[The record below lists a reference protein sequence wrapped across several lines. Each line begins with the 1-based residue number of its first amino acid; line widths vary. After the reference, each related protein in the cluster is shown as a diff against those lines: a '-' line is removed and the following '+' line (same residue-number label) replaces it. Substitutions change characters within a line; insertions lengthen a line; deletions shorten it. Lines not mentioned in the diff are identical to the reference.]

1 MEVLFD
7 IPKLENELKEL
18 EAETIKPGFWEDSKT
33 NSTVLQ
39 KIKIH
44 KSKIDAYKNLST
56 SVTNLIEMSE
66 LLKTDFDES
75 LAIELVKSTNILKDN
90 KLTFKT
96 NGKDITYQG
105 TTNKELPISV
115 NIKYYLN
122 GEEISHKDLINK
134 SGNVR
139 IELLLNNN
147 SYNDKYNMNNPFVVT
162 SVLMLNSNNSNISI
176 NNGKVVNTGTRNV
189 AVGIATPGL
198 YNDLDIS
205 ELKDM
210 NNIIISFDTDKYK
223 DIDIYLVATPK
234 VLSDTDL
241 SIFNRLDNLSN
252 SMNELSNGVNQLID
266 GSNKLVDGSLLL
278 SDKLNEAVEGSKKI
292 SNGLDEINNNI
303 SSISNMSTLVNTLYS
318 KYQENTYLLNKIND
332 GSMKTEIEEGIKSA
346 NNGLNDLL
354 EKKALYETL
363 NNLVN
368 AGVELPEDKLA
379 IYNQLSSNIDSINYG
394 IEQYK
399 TGINTAQEQL
409 NNLPTSAAMLTGS
422 NQTIEMIL
430 KSILGINSMD
440 NASYAIEVFN
450 NNINNLVGGINTLDE
465 GSNTLTTGLGE
476 LSNGAKSLN
485 EGSVLLRDGIVKLN
499 NEGISRL
506 TNVSN
511 KINNYKYRV
520 KSLVNMSKEYNGY
533 STNEILYCR

>member
-1 MEVLFD
+1 MKNIYKIILLVISILLPINTFAYEKEEVVFTTLNSNGEVIENIVNNHLKYTSKEEIED
-7 IPKLENELKEL
+7 YTILNNILNISGNEKLN
-18 EAETIKPGFWEDSKT
+18 
-33 NSTVLQ
+33 
-39 KIKIH
+39 
-44 KSKIDAYKNLST
+44 
-56 SVTNLIEMSE
+56 
-66 LLKTDFDES
+66 
-75 LAIELVKSTNILKDN
+75 LKDN

-105 TTNKELPISV
+105 TTDKELPISV

-162 SVLMLNSNNSNISI
+162 SVLMLNSNNSNINI

-210 NNIIISFDTDKYK
+210 NNIIINFDTDKYK

-252 SMNELSNGVNQLID
+252 SMNELSNGVNQLVD

-278 SDKLNEAVEGSKKI
+278 SEKLNEAVEGSKKI

-303 SSISNMSTLVNTLYS
+303 GSISNMSTLVNTLYS

-332 GSMKTEIEEGIKSA
+332 GSMKTEIEEGIKNA

-394 IEQYK
+394 IEEYK

-440 NASYAIEVFN
+440 EASYAIEVFN
-450 NNINNLVGGINTLDE
+450 NNINNLVGGINSLDE
-465 GSNTLTTGLGE
+465 GSNSLSTGLGE
-476 LSNGAKSLN
+476 LSNGAKTLN

-511 KINNYKYRV
+511 KINSYKYRV

-533 STNEILYCR
+533 STNNSSDTMFIYKVK